1 MCSKQ
6 FVNIIT
12 PKGLIMTTYKKWTN
26 TELDFIRNN
35 HASMPDKELAIK
47 LSQIIS
53 ENISTSMIRR
63 QRRKLKLR
71 KPKGRPSKEIK
82 ILPEDVS
89 EQNQKTSNLG

>member
-53 ENISTSMIRR
+53 
-63 QRRKLKLR
+63 
-71 KPKGRPSKEIK
+71 
-82 ILPEDVS
+82 
-89 EQNQKTSNLG
+89 